1 MMSLS
6 KHQNVEIPIDFP
18 IERSPS
24 NQRVFSNQFKDS
36 NELQVK
42 DNTEFE
48 MASSLYNPCSESKDK
63 KIKQSGYSRSHFQGN
78 QNLVAS
84 PNISKTSSMWSKDP
98 PIAEYGSE
106 PSSIELLAQDLD
118 HDEYSSS
125 ESLGTNSFSSYIPGP
140 SLDHGTFAAFT
151 ELVDQDKDD
160 EKNKMIPLMKK
171 TSSHGL
177 VLGAKQSPKIRY
189 LNQLS
194 LPQCSIFLV

>member
-6 KHQNVEIPIDFP
+6 KHQNVKIPIDFP
-18 IERSPS
+18 NERSPS
-24 NQRVFSNQFKDS
+24 NQRVFNNLFKDS
-36 NELQVK
+36 NEPQIRDK
-42 DNTEFE
+42 TEFE
-48 MASSLYNPCSESKDK
+48 MASSLYNPGSESKDE

-78 QNLVAS
+78 QNAVAS
-84 PNISKTSSMWSKDP
+84 PNIPKTSSMWSKDP

-151 ELVDQDKDD
+151 ELVDEDKDD
-160 EKNKMIPLMKK
+160 GKNKMIPLMKK
-171 TSSHGL
+171 TSTHGL
-177 VLGAKQSPKIRY
+177 VLGAKRSPKIRY
-189 LNQLS
+189 LNQL
-194 LPQCSIFLV
+194 FLI

>member
-6 KHQNVEIPIDFP
+6 KHQNVEIPTDFP
-18 IERSPS
+18 IERSSS
-24 NQRVFSNQFKDS
+24 NQRVFSNHFKDF
-36 NELQVK
+36 NELQTK
-42 DNTEFE
+42 ENTEIE
-48 MASSLYNPCSESKDK
+48 MASSLYNPFSESKDE
-63 KIKQSGYSRSHFQGN
+63 KIKQSGYSRPHFQGN
-78 QNLVAS
+78 QNVVAS
-84 PNISKTSSMWSKDP
+84 PNIPKTCSMWLKDP
-98 PIAEYGSE
+98 PIADYGSE

-118 HDEYSSS
+118 HDECSSS

-189 LNQLS
+189 LNQLFF
-194 LPQCSIFLV
+194 LKWSIF